1 MIYFRNINDIEDYSG
16 KEIWLIM
23 RSVTGNL
30 EKIAKLPNVHVVPE
44 LAPSEKL
51 YTDFLL
57 WKKKLDWGQEKFDN
71 EYTPRFIYQLSTDKK
86 AQLKLLEL
94 CKRKD
99 NSIYLCCACERE
111 QMCHRIIIA
120 RLLDQWGIPIDVENV
135 MHLKRQ
141 P

>member
-51 YTDFLL
+51 YTTNIRHASFISFLPIRKRSL
-57 WKKKLDWGQEKFDN
+57 NYWNYVREKI
-71 EYTPRFIYQLSTDKK
+71 TRFICAVPASASRCVIGSSLQECWISGES
-86 AQLKLLEL
+86 LL
-94 CKRKD
+94 
-99 NSIYLCCACERE
+99 
-111 QMCHRIIIA
+111 M
-120 RLLDQWGIPIDVENV
+120 
-135 MHLKRQ
+135 
-141 P
+141 

>member
-57 WKKKLDWGQEKFDN
+57 WKKNWNGGRKSSTTNIRHASFISFLPIRKRSLNYWKYIKEKIIR
-71 EYTPRFIYQLSTDKK
+71 YI
-86 AQLKLLEL
+86 
-94 CKRKD
+94 
-99 NSIYLCCACERE
+99 CAVPASASRCVIGSSLRE
-111 QMCHRIIIA
+111 C
-120 RLLDQWGIPIDVENV
+120 
-135 MHLKRQ
+135 
-141 P
+141 

>member
-57 WKKKLDWGQEKFDN
+57 WKKIGMGAGKVRQ
-71 EYTPRFIYQLSTDKK
+71 
-86 AQLKLLEL
+86 
-94 CKRKD
+94 
-99 NSIYLCCACERE
+99 
-111 QMCHRIIIA
+111 RISA
-120 RLLDQWGIPIDVENV
+120 FYR
-135 MHLKRQ
+135 
-141 P
+141 